1 MGWRGVSGLRARFR
15 LGSKGV
21 RLGFTVYGSLV
32 EDFPSKSVLSGF
44 RASLR
49 V

>member
-32 EDFPSKSVLSGF
+32 EGLSF
-44 RASLR
+44 KKRAFG
-49 V
+49 VPC